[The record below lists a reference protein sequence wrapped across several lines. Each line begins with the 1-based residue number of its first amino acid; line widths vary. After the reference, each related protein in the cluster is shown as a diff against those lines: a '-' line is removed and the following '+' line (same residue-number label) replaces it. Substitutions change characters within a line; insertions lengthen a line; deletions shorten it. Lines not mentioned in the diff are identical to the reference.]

1 MKQLYLILLCGW
13 LIRIIDY
20 FFQDPRFNK
29 DFFICSFI
37 ALFLYAIPPLGLY
50 FLLVD
55 LFCIIRFFCRQ
66 LRQHLRQ
73 IKDNNPFKY
82 DYKKETKEECAKR
95 LNFVTEERVEYFAKK
110 LIKVKFH

>member
-1 MKQLYLILLCGW
+1 MKLLFIILLCGW
-13 LIRIIDY
+13 LLRVIDY

-66 LRQHLRQ
+66 LVLFWRH
-73 IKDNNPFKY
+73 INENPFKY